1 MAQQISQSICANYV
15 HSGPKAL
22 GKPKGLQPILRYSEE
37 KVRDVCRAIK
47 LSY

>member
-15 HSGPKAL
+15 YSGPK
-22 GKPKGLQPILRYSEE
+22 GSQPILRYSAE
-37 KVRDVCRAIK
+37 KVRDFCRAIK